1 MNYMSAQSAVLL
13 LQMLSSLMTYL
24 LTMHP
29 SEVRFTFL
37 CSAEPVLH
45 AFLALKPESSGITK
59 SDKFQIISGS
69 NCTCWNSSSKYLK
82 HSNVLQG
89 LMFRTCWSFLL
100 PNKILFEHLLF
111 NILQILFFMPKYFK
125 YSTHRSLTPSLLHTI
140 IVSKSIFV
148 CTVNGADLII
158 NIFYH

>member
-1 MNYMSAQSAVLL
+1 MNYMSVQSAVLL
-13 LQMLSSLMTYL
+13 LQMLSSLMIYL

-59 SDKFQIISGS
+59 SDEFQIISGS
-69 NCTCWNSSSKYLK
+69 NRTCWNSSSKYLK

-89 LMFRTCWSFLL
+89 LMFRTCWSFCSQIRYFL
-100 PNKILFEHLLF
+100 
-111 NILQILFFMPKYFK
+111 NIC
-125 YSTHRSLTPSLLHTI
+125 YSTFFKSYFSCLSISNIALTGALLQACCTPSL
-140 IVSKSIFV
+140 
-148 CTVNGADLII
+148 
-158 NIFYH
+158 